1 MQHLLHQTTSYL
13 SDADMEAKKS
23 KYTCQEYR
31 AEMILLGLTRRL
43 NQEDLS
49 DDEREALL
57 AEINELK
64 SEMDMD

>member
-1 MQHLLHQTTSYL
+1 
-13 SDADMEAKKS
+13 MEVKKN

-49 DDEREALL
+49 DDERETLL
-57 AEINELK
+57 AQINELK